1 MPGPVDGVR
10 YEKPAIAPKL
20 CVFAARD
27 HCPPR
32 SNRTFIRVEYVG
44 KIAEIVACHG
54 DHAVILG
61 YLRPAPIL
69 AASHIVVAAQKEGL
83 PVYSRP
89 GPRCF
94 DRCHGTRSGVRIA
107 VGIEDDR
114 NSGFTKA
121 AQAGHCTRNRLR
133 DPGTV
138 IGPLCPFVGIERLTR
153 QCLPVFIA
161 CIKEHRLVDVEHGCK
176 WFGCAVGLDAG
187 RRSDPASRPVWQT
200 HGNRLWSL
208 SLADHGDR
216 IIGDLAPGLDRRR
229 CSFARTVEPAHGVR
243 RRFLVP
249 RRRGAS
255 DRARIHGRATG

>member
-1 MPGPVDGVR
+1 MRRVETPPRSVHICGSSAWACPPGRHPIPRTRLCKPPLRAGHRNRSVAWRWLPPGFRRKYLVKSTLLPGPVNGVR

-69 AASHIVVAAQKEGL
+69 AASHIVVAAQKQGL

-94 DRCHGTRSGVRIA
+94 DR
-107 VGIEDDR
+107 
-114 NSGFTKA
+114 
-121 AQAGHCTRNRLR
+121 
-133 DPGTV
+133 
-138 IGPLCPFVGIERLTR
+138 
-153 QCLPVFIA
+153 
-161 CIKEHRLVDVEHGCK
+161 
-176 WFGCAVGLDAG
+176 
-187 RRSDPASRPVWQT
+187 
-200 HGNRLWSL
+200 
-208 SLADHGDR
+208 
-216 IIGDLAPGLDRRR
+216 
-229 CSFARTVEPAHGVR
+229 
-243 RRFLVP
+243 
-249 RRRGAS
+249 
-255 DRARIHGRATG
+255 